1 MEKGLEHSEN
11 CRVKTRH
18 IFIAIKIEWVCP
30 VELRSF
36 CRNLWTKDNVNVSP
50 YPHPIIAS
58 HWQKHLWNNQLKNNR
73 SFISILHTF
82 HSLSAV
88 LSTVTNL
95 SCFVY
100 NENPR
105 MPLSCAP
112 VSTMYRG
119 VVSSSSFSNLSFVP
133 KESPSEHFSVLITQS
148 SGAIWA
154 TAWVSCASKAK
165 PPSIKV
171 ISPWDVKSGFPG
183 ISWECGWRAWNIIL
197 LSESLSTGGG
207 WSPGIRLSFTDNI
220 DQEWTGLITG
230 AEREAWCTTL
240 SRYIRDVSDW
250 FNVIILLHHWR
261 WCDDYQGY
269 TFFKM

>member
-1 MEKGLEHSEN
+1 
-11 CRVKTRH
+11 
-18 IFIAIKIEWVCP
+18 
-30 VELRSF
+30 
-36 CRNLWTKDNVNVSP
+36 
-50 YPHPIIAS
+50 
-58 HWQKHLWNNQLKNNR
+58 
-73 SFISILHTF
+73 
-82 HSLSAV
+82 
-88 LSTVTNL
+88 
-95 SCFVY
+95 
-100 NENPR
+100 

-119 VVSSSSFSNLSFVP
+119 VVSSSSFPNLSFVP

-230 AEREAWCTTL
+230 AERRKHGAQLYQDIFLTYLIGLMLLFYCIIEDDVTIIKGIVFSKSKLIMMLARIKL
-240 SRYIRDVSDW
+240 IYFKRDMGKNLPRRSR
-250 FNVIILLHHWR
+250 NLE
-261 WCDDYQGY
+261 
-269 TFFKM
+269 